1 MAKRRYSVE
10 ARAAYHRARVK
21 DNKVSA
27 RKKKYSRDWL
37 EGFNYERPMENYQAV
52 KTQLQRGKGKMDR
65 DVYIWLSAFRNGLKA
80 QLDKNNRP

>member
-27 RKKKYSRDWL
+27 RKKTYSRHWL
-37 EGFNYERPMENYQAV
+37 DGFTDERPIENYRAV
-52 KTQLQRGKGKMDR
+52 RTDLYNRKGKLDR
-65 DVYIWLSAFRNGLKA
+65 DQYIRLSAFRNGLKA